1 MIKYFLFILG
11 DEMKENERLEVIKRI
26 KEDIEREKDFRSYLA
41 QLKELLQDEN
51 VKSYL
56 EIKNHIENVRNEQ
69 LLFNGSYEKMI
80 NLEFSWAFNSRL
92 KGEDFSLC
100 KHDIWVYTGSY
111 ARDLSNKTSY
121 LLSEDEHVDN
131 FKYNSYE
138 CLECG
143 KKLNCIDWLDF
154 ESKNFVLKDRNNLDV
169 FNYRKLYYQLLFE
182 HSVSESQ
189 EIVIKEFN
197 SRKVKKLKK
206 DND

>member
-11 DEMKENERLEVIKRI
+11 DGMKENERLEVIKRI

-51 VKSYL
+51 VKRYL

-111 ARDLSNKTSY
+111 ARDLSNKKNY
-121 LLSEDEHVDN
+121 LLSEDENVDN

-169 FNYRKLYYQLLFE
+169 ANYRKLYYQLLFE